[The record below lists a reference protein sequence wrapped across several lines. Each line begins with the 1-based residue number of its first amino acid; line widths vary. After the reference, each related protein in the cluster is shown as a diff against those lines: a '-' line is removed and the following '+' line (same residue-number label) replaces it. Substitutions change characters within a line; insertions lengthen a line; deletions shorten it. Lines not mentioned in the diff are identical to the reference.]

1 MGPPV
6 SYSESSFCPIDEAC
20 ELVAFGLRL
29 SDRSCQGSKAPS
41 GEVCEPPMAIEEELL
56 NILTEA
62 VKDLGLDWSPP
73 EQRVKNRMDMWFLQS
88 GCHVAAPQRPVPFFP

>member
-6 SYSESSFCPIDEAC
+6 SYSESNFRPIDEAC

-29 SDRSCQGSKAPS
+29 SDRSCQGSEASS
-41 GEVCEPPMAIEEELL
+41 GEVCEPLTAIEEELL

-62 VKDLGLDWSPP
+62 VKDLAL
-73 EQRVKNRMDMWFLQS
+73 
-88 GCHVAAPQRPVPFFP
+88 A